1 MAIEEIRY
9 DFREHPEQFH
19 SYFTKI
25 MKLIIISKLNCL
37 EKNITSLKYFN
48 ELITRIEGCDIHK
61 IKYGKPMIFTKFFGY
76 EFNYHT
82 VRVKIKIIDKYTIDI
97 SLESIIPDFVKT
109 FDKLSTDTNEI
120 NWNTSKYL
128 TNGMEFGDDQDRK
141 SQDDPNLQSIEKEA
155 KLTFY
160 LLDLFIQTLYL
171 LMTQSGANT
180 SSLSGRNI
188 EIKDISVSRK
198 ILNIEML
205 VDEKTVILDFLPK
218 SKNGVVV
225 SIDNDEK
232 IGETIRTVMLQNN
245 YN

>member
-1 MAIEEIRY
+1 LAIEEIRY
-9 DFREHPEQFH
+9 DFREHPEKFH
-19 SYFTKI
+19 SYFAKI
-25 MKLIIISKLNCL
+25 MRLIIISKLNCL
-37 EKNITSLKYFN
+37 EKNLTSLKYFN
-48 ELITRIEGCDIHK
+48 ELISRIEGCETHK
-61 IKYGKPMIFTKFFGY
+61 IKYGKSMIFTKFFGY

-82 VRVKIKIIDKYTIDI
+82 VRVKIKITEKYTIDI

-120 NWNTSKYL
+120 NWNITKYSI
-128 TNGMEFGDDQDRK
+128 NGIKFDDQKRN
-141 SQDDPNLQSIEKEA
+141 SQDESNLQLMEKEA

-160 LLDLFIQTLYL
+160 LLDSFIQTLYL
-171 LMTQSGANT
+171 LMTQSGVNT
-180 SSLSGRNI
+180 NSLSGRNI

-205 VDEKTVILDFLPK
+205 VDEKTVILDCRPK

-232 IGETIRTVMLQNN
+232 IGETIRAVMLQNN

>member
-1 MAIEEIRY
+1 M
-9 DFREHPEQFH
+9 
-19 SYFTKI
+19 
-25 MKLIIISKLNCL
+25 
-37 EKNITSLKYFN
+37 KYFN
-48 ELITRIEGCDIHK
+48 EVISRIDGCDIHK
-61 IKYGKPMIFTKFFGY
+61 VKYGKPMIFTKFFGY

-82 VRVKIKIIDKYTIDI
+82 VRVKIRITDKYTIDI

-120 NWNTSKYL
+120 NWNTNKHP
-128 TNGMEFGDDQDRK
+128 TNGIKFGDDQTTN
-141 SQDDPNLQSIEKEA
+141 SQDNSNLQLIEKEA

-160 LLDLFIQTLYL
+160 LLDSFIQTLYL
-171 LMTQSGANT
+171 LMTQSSESTNG
-180 SSLSGRNI
+180 LSGRNI

-232 IGETIRTVMLQNN
+232 IGETIKTVMLQNTFN
-245 YN
+245 

>member
-9 DFREHPEQFH
+9 DFREHPEQFR
-19 SYFTKI
+19 SYFAKI
-25 MKLIIISKLNCL
+25 MKLIIVSKLNCL

-48 ELITRIEGCDIHK
+48 EVVSRIEGCDIHK

-109 FDKLSTDTNEI
+109 FDKLSADTNEI
-120 NWNTSKYL
+120 NWNINKHSTSGIK
-128 TNGMEFGDDQDRK
+128 FGNQEKK
-141 SQDDPNLQSIEKEA
+141 SQDELNLQLIEKEA
-155 KLTFY
+155 RLTFY
-160 LLDLFIQTLYL
+160 LLDSFIQTLYL
-171 LMTQSGANT
+171 LMTQSRTNIN
-180 SSLSGRNI
+180 SLSGRNI

-198 ILNIEML
+198 VLNIEML

-218 SKNGVVV
+218 SKKGVVV

-232 IGETIRTVMLQNN
+232 IGEIIRTVMLQNN
-245 YN
+245 LN

>member
-9 DFREHPEQFH
+9 DFREHSEQFH

-37 EKNITSLKYFN
+37 EKNLTSLKYFN
-48 ELITRIEGCDIHK
+48 EVISRIDGCDIHK
-61 IKYGKPMIFTKFFGY
+61 VKYGKPMIFTKFFGY

-82 VRVKIKIIDKYTIDI
+82 VRVKIRITDKDTIDI

-120 NWNTSKYL
+120 NWNTNKHS
-128 TNGMEFGDDQDRK
+128 TNGIELGDDQARNSK
-141 SQDDPNLQSIEKEA
+141 DDSNLQLIEKEA
-155 KLTFY
+155 KFTFY
-160 LLDLFIQTLYL
+160 LLDSFIQTLYL
-171 LMTQSGANT
+171 LMTQSSESTN
-180 SSLSGRNI
+180 SLSGRNI

-232 IGETIRTVMLQNN
+232 IGDTIRTVMLQNG

>member
-37 EKNITSLKYFN
+37 EKNLTSLKYFN
-48 ELITRIEGCDIHK
+48 EVISRIEGCDIHK
-61 IKYGKPMIFTKFFGY
+61 VKYGKPMIFTKFFGY

-82 VRVKIKIIDKYTIDI
+82 VRVKIRITDKYTIDI

>member
-37 EKNITSLKYFN
+37 EKNLTSLKYFN
-48 ELITRIEGCDIHK
+48 EIISRIEGCDIHK
-61 IKYGKPMIFTKFFGY
+61 IKYGKPMIFTKFFGH

-82 VRVKIKIIDKYTIDI
+82 VRVKIKIIDKYAIDI

-109 FDKLSTDTNEI
+109 FDKLSTNTNEI
-120 NWNTSKYL
+120 NWNTNKHS
-128 TNGMEFGDDQDRK
+128 TNGIKFADDKDKNSR
-141 SQDDPNLQSIEKEA
+141 DDSNLQLIEREA

-160 LLDLFIQTLYL
+160 LLDSFIQTLYL
-171 LMTQSGANT
+171 LMTQSGVN
-180 SSLSGRNI
+180 SNSLSGRDI

-218 SKNGVVV
+218 SKDGVVV

-232 IGETIRTVMLQNN
+232 IGETIKTVMLQNK

>member
-1 MAIEEIRY
+1 
-9 DFREHPEQFH
+9 
-19 SYFTKI
+19 

-37 EKNITSLKYFN
+37 EKNLTSLKYFN
-48 ELITRIEGCDIHK
+48 EVISRIDGCDIHK
-61 IKYGKPMIFTKFFGY
+61 VKYGKPMIFTKFFGY

-82 VRVKIKIIDKYTIDI
+82 VRVKIRITDKYTIDI

-120 NWNTSKYL
+120 NWNTNKHP
-128 TNGMEFGDDQDRK
+128 TNGVKFGDDQVTN
-141 SQDDPNLQSIEKEA
+141 SQDNSNFQSIEKEA

-160 LLDLFIQTLYL
+160 LLDSFIQTLYL
-171 LMTQSGANT
+171 LMTQSSESTN
-180 SSLSGRNI
+180 SLSGRNI

-218 SKNGVVV
+218 SKNGIVV

-232 IGETIRTVMLQNN
+232 NGETIRAVMLQNR
-245 YN
+245 YT

>member
-1 MAIEEIRY
+1 
-9 DFREHPEQFH
+9 
-19 SYFTKI
+19 
-25 MKLIIISKLNCL
+25 MKLIIITKLNCL
-37 EKNITSLKYFN
+37 EKNLISLKYFN
-48 ELITRIEGCDIHK
+48 EVISRIEGCDTHK

-82 VRVKIKIIDKYTIDI
+82 VRVKIKITDKYTIDI

-120 NWNTSKYL
+120 NWNTSKHS
-128 TNGMEFGDDQDRK
+128 TNGIKFGDNSERS
-141 SQDDPNLQSIEKEA
+141 SQDQPNLQLIEKEA
-155 KLTFY
+155 KLTFH
-160 LLDLFIQTLYL
+160 LLDSFIQTLYL
-171 LMTQSGANT
+171 LMTQSAVNT
-180 SSLSGRNI
+180 NSLSGRNI

-232 IGETIRTVMLQNN
+232 IGETIRTAMLQNT

>member
-48 ELITRIEGCDIHK
+48 ELISRIEGCGIHK

-120 NWNTSKYL
+120 NWNTSKYS
-128 TNGMEFGDDQDRK
+128 TNGIEFGDDQDRK

-198 ILNIEML
+198 ILNMEML

>member
-1 MAIEEIRY
+1 LAIEEIRY
-9 DFREHPEQFH
+9 DFREHPEKFY
-19 SYFTKI
+19 SYFVKI

-48 ELITRIEGCDIHK
+48 ELISRIEGCETHK
-61 IKYGKPMIFTKFFGY
+61 IKYGKSMIFTKFFGY

-82 VRVKIKIIDKYTIDI
+82 VRVKIKITEKYTIDI

-120 NWNTSKYL
+120 NWNITKYS
-128 TNGMEFGDDQDRK
+128 TNGIKFDDQKRN
-141 SQDDPNLQSIEKEA
+141 SQDESNLQLMEKEA

-160 LLDLFIQTLYL
+160 LLDSFIQTLYL
-171 LMTQSGANT
+171 LMTQSGVNT
-180 SSLSGRNI
+180 NSLSGRNI

-205 VDEKTVILDFLPK
+205 VDEKTVILDCLPK

>member
-1 MAIEEIRY
+1 LAIEEIRY
-9 DFREHPEQFH
+9 DFREQPEKFR
-19 SYFTKI
+19 SYFAKI
-25 MKLIIISKLNCL
+25 MRLIIISKLNCL
-37 EKNITSLKYFN
+37 EKNLTSLKYFN
-48 ELITRIEGCDIHK
+48 ELINRIEGCETHK
-61 IKYGKPMIFTKFFGY
+61 IKYGKSMIFTKFFGY

-82 VRVKIKIIDKYTIDI
+82 VRVKIKITEKYTIDI

-120 NWNTSKYL
+120 NWNITKYS
-128 TNGMEFGDDQDRK
+128 TNGIKFDDQKRN
-141 SQDDPNLQSIEKEA
+141 SQDELNLQLMEKEA

-160 LLDLFIQTLYL
+160 LLDSFIQTLYL
-171 LMTQSGANT
+171 LMTQSGVNT
-180 SSLSGRNI
+180 NSLSGRNI

-205 VDEKTVILDFLPK
+205 VDEKTVILDCRPK

-232 IGETIRTVMLQNN
+232 IGETIRAVMLQNN